1 MGRANYEL
9 PDEKLMRVVK
19 LSGAK
24 SKREALIIAL
34 DEYLK
39 MKKAR
44 DFILAY
50 GKIPLKW
57 TRKSLR
63 RYRG

>member
-9 PDEKLMRVVK
+9 PDEKLMRVVR

-24 SKREALIIAL
+24 SKREALVIAL

-39 MKKAR
+39 MKKAQALIR
-44 DFILAY
+44 AY
-50 GKIPLKW
+50 GQFPLKW

-63 RYRG
+63 RYRA